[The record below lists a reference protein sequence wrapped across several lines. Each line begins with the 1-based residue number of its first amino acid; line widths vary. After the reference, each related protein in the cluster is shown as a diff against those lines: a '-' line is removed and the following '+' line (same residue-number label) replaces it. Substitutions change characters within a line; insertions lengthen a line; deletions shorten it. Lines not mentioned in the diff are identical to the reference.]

1 LTPGAALSGE
11 LLRFA
16 PLLLTIVGWWL
27 VNRQSNK
34 RETRKEHRA
43 LVDAAK
49 REIVKIA
56 DDAASYFMDTMSPL
70 SPKIKWSLDVLEIEL
85 ERLPDAGA
93 EHFMLFEALACFAE
107 ACTGGEFEQKNR
119 ARLDHTS
126 AEIREIYLTRNRLLS
141 VVDRHFDRVYAGRTS
156 QPARARMQ

>member
-1 LTPGAALSGE
+1 
-11 LLRFA
+11 
-16 PLLLTIVGWWL
+16 
-27 VNRQSNK
+27 
-34 RETRKEHRA
+34 
-43 LVDAAK
+43 
-49 REIVKIA
+49 
-56 DDAASYFMDTMSPL
+56 MDTMSPL

>member
-1 LTPGAALSGE
+1 MTAISALLGE

-16 PLLLTIVGWWL
+16 PLLLTIIGWWL

-49 REIVKIA
+49 REILRIA
-56 DDAASYFMDTMSPL
+56 DDAASYFMDTMSSL
-70 SPKIKWSLDVLEIEL
+70 SPKITWSLEVLEIEL
-85 ERLPDAGA
+85 ERMPDAGA
-93 EHFMLFEALACFAE
+93 NHKALFDALADFAD

-119 ARLDHTS
+119 ARLDHAS
-126 AEIREIYLTRNRLLS
+126 GEIRSIYLTRNRLLS
-141 VVDRHFDRVYAGRTS
+141 AIDQHFDLVYASLSAR
-156 QPARARMQ
+156 PANVKA